1 MAGIPAAHDTAKTLF
16 QIKPTSY
23 IRKPLKS
30 EVNLKRIS
38 SISLPCQDSTEFS
51 TNKVIYIPENFD
63 VSDGL
68 LSLENLNDQYK
79 ENFVNKCFVEQQ
91 FNSRNKYTYLGWDE
105 LTLNQQKFTNNAH
118 GFLTIHLTSCYR
130 FFNCL
135 HRNE

>member
-30 EVNLKRIS
+30 EVNLKGIS

-63 VSDGL
+63 VSDAL

-79 ENFVNKCFVEQQ
+79 ENFVINVLWNSNLTPGINTPTWAGMSSLLINK
-91 FNSRNKYTYLGWDE
+91 NLPIMYT
-105 LTLNQQKFTNNAH
+105 
-118 GFLTIHLTSCYR
+118 GFLLFI
-130 FFNCL
+130 
-135 HRNE
+135 